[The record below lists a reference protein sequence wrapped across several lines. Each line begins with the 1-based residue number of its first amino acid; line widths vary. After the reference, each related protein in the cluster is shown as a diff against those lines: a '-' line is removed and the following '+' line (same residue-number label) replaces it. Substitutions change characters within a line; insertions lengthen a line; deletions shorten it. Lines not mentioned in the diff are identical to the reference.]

1 MDSME
6 IVKQTLGELLY
17 KHMSKEK
24 YIRVPLVY
32 GKDFDLE
39 TIRKLLPGGVFMCLS
54 CLAKD
59 GTTGEEVT
67 SILADSVSEV
77 IKKLSKENYNVTM
90 AISEMNGIKNIRYK
104 AKKNTNM
111 KVEGWI

>member
-1 MDSME
+1 ME
-6 IVKQTLGELLY
+6 IVKQTLGELIY
-17 KHMSKEK
+17 KHMAKEK

-32 GKDFDLE
+32 GKNFDLE
-39 TIRKLLPGGVFMCLS
+39 SIRKLMPGGIFMCLS
-54 CLAKD
+54 CLAKE

-77 IKKLSKENYNVTM
+77 IKKLSKEDYNVAM
-90 AISEMNGIKNIRYK
+90 AVCEMNGIKNIRYK

-111 KVEGWI
+111 QVEGWV